1 MNWYFFL
8 HSLYVLSLLGEILF
22 INMEI
27 SSDIIKD
34 YLREKFSDY
43 TETNAEFIVNSLF
56 CEDSKRHMSINS
68 DTGLW
73 QCFKTKEKGNF
84 LHLVAAVEDI
94 SYGEAT
100 ILLQRKLFDTP
111 EKLFE
116 NISKIRKTQSVLT
129 SGDSIQNELKNF
141 KRLSKASVVSD
152 NLTERL
158 AFRFAITRK
167 LDPSKLYVG
176 VTGKYVNRVIIP
188 FEDSHGLFYFQA
200 RQLTGFG
207 MKYLNPS
214 FAEYGV
220 KASEILYPFKKEE
233 SYILVT
239 EGPIDALSL
248 QNIGINATST
258 QGSIFSQNHLKELSS
273 KKIILA
279 YDNDE
284 AGDRGIQY
292 ARRLIRSKNL
302 PEPYTVRP
310 PQQFKDWNDFI
321 IEASAV
327 EVQAWVSETVTRM
340 DFNYELSAL
349 LD

>member
-1 MNWYFFL
+1 
-8 HSLYVLSLLGEILF
+8 
-22 INMEI
+22 MEI

-43 TETNAEFIVNSLF
+43 TETNAEFVVNSLF
-56 CEDSKRHMSINS
+56 CEDFKRHMSINS

-94 SYGEAT
+94 SYGEAS

-111 EKLFE
+111 EKLFD
-116 NISKIRKTQSVLT
+116 NISKIRKTQDVLT
-129 SGDSIQNELKNF
+129 SGNSIQDELKNF
-141 KRLSKASVVSD
+141 KKITKASVVANS
-152 NLTERL
+152 LTERL
-158 AFRFAITRK
+158 AYRFALTRK
-167 LDPSKLYVG
+167 LDPNKLYVG
-176 VTGKYVNRVIIP
+176 VKGKYVNRVIIP
-188 FEDSHGLFYFQA
+188 FEDSRGMFYFQA

-214 FAEYGV
+214 FAEHGV
-220 KASEILYPFKKEE
+220 KASDVLYPFNLEE

-248 QNIGINATST
+248 QNISINATST
-258 QGSIFSQNHLKELSS
+258 QGSIFSQNHLKELSG

-292 ARRLIRSKNL
+292 ARRLIKSKNL

-321 IEASAV
+321 IEASPI

>member
-1 MNWYFFL
+1 
-8 HSLYVLSLLGEILF
+8 
-22 INMEI
+22 
-27 SSDIIKD
+27 
-34 YLREKFSDY
+34 
-43 TETNAEFIVNSLF
+43 
-56 CEDSKRHMSINS
+56 
-68 DTGLW
+68 
-73 QCFKTKEKGNF
+73 
-84 LHLVAAVEDI
+84 
-94 SYGEAT
+94 
-100 ILLQRKLFDTP
+100 
-111 EKLFE
+111 
-116 NISKIRKTQSVLT
+116 
-129 SGDSIQNELKNF
+129 
-141 KRLSKASVVSD
+141 
-152 NLTERL
+152 
-158 AFRFAITRK
+158 
-167 LDPSKLYVG
+167 
-176 VTGKYVNRVIIP
+176 
-188 FEDSHGLFYFQA
+188 
-200 RQLTGFG
+200 

-214 FAEYGV
+214 FAEYSV

-258 QGSIFSQNHLKELSS
+258 QGSIFSQNHLKELSD

-292 ARRLIRSKNL
+292 ARRLIKSKNL